1 MTINH
6 YSYSTT
12 GAEDE
17 LISPALD
24 FSNDTLINL
33 EFEYAS
39 AYYSSGYKDSLKVYV
54 SDDCGS
60 TWDLVAAYDGS
71 DASYTT
77 AGAVTSAFAPSDS
90 TYWCHGSSSVTCP
103 TIDLDAYSGTAG
115 VRVKFVAVNGYGNN
129 IYLDNI
135 NISGQAQFPPVAAFT
150 GDTAGCTGKT
160 LQFYDYTAP
169 AAASRLWSFQGGTPS
184 TSSSANPSVT
194 YATPGM
200 YDVKLVVANAAG
212 IDSVVLSNYV
222 TIISAPSAG
231 IALSTSGPSI
241 LCNGDSATFMATPT
255 NGGLN
260 PTINWILNGSVVA
273 SNSFTYGGTFAN
285 NDVLKVQM
293 ISSDDCVANPVV
305 EDSITL
311 MVNSLPAVTLGS
323 QGYVCELDGPQLLSG
338 GQPLGGIYSGSG
350 IVNDSIYP
358 STSGVGSHWVYY
370 TYTDPTTGCSRTKQR
385 AISVQPA
392 PGKPT
397 VSQNTMGELEAAT
410 PAGTFTYEW
419 LDASM
424 NPISGATGATF
435 LPQSN
440 GDYYVR
446 ILSNILCSNVS
457 DAYSVVNIGLDEA
470 MTTGWSVYPNPAQK
484 IVTLRVEGAADVRL
498 LDASGRLVYS
508 GRISGEAQLDVQ
520 NWARGT
526 YVLQVITATG
536 VENEAIVLQ

>member
-1 MTINH
+1 M
-6 YSYSTT
+6 
-12 GAEDE
+12 
-17 LISPALD
+17 
-24 FSNDTLINL
+24 
-33 EFEYAS
+33 
-39 AYYSSGYKDSLKVYV
+39 YV

-71 DASYTT
+71 DASFTT
-77 AGAVTSAFAPSDS
+77 AGAVTSAFAPADS

-129 IYLDNI
+129 LYLDNI

-169 AAASRLWSFQGGTPS
+169 SAASRMWSFQGGTPS
-184 TSSSANPSVT
+184 TSTSANPSVT
-194 YATPGM
+194 YATSGT

-212 IDSVVLSNYV
+212 VDSVVLSNYV
-222 TIISAPSAG
+222 TIINAPSAG
-231 IALSTSGPSI
+231 IALTSSVSAA
-241 LCNGDSATFMATPT
+241 LCNGDSATFTATPT

-273 SNSFTYGGTFAN
+273 SNTFTYGGTFAN
-285 NDVLKVQM
+285 NDVLKVEM
-293 ISSDDCVANPVV
+293 ISADDCVANPVV
-305 EDSITL
+305 ADSTIL
-311 MVNSLPAVTLGS
+311 SVNSLPAVTLGS
-323 QGYVCELDGPQLLSG
+323 QGYVCELDGPKLLSG
-338 GQPLGGIYSGSG
+338 GQPAGGVYSGSG

-358 STSGVGSHWVYY
+358 ASAGVGSHWVYY
-370 TYTDPTTGCSRTKQR
+370 TYTDVTTGCSRTKQR

-392 PGKPT
+392 PSKPT
-397 VSQNTMGELEAAT
+397 VSQNTTGELEAAT

-419 LDASM
+419 LDANM
-424 NPISGATGATF
+424 NPISGANGATF

-446 ILSNILCSNVS
+446 IVSNIQCSNVS
-457 DAYSVVNIGLDEA
+457 DAYSVMNIGLSEA
-470 MTTGWSVYPNPAQK
+470 LTSGWSVYPNPAQK
-484 IVTLRVEGAADVRL
+484 VLTLRVEGAADVRL

-508 GRISGEAQLDVQ
+508 GRVSGEAQLDVQ
-520 NWARGT
+520 DWARGT
-526 YVLQVITATG
+526 YVLQIITDAG
-536 VENEAIVLQ
+536 VANEAIVLQ